1 MSATLTAGAAFAA
14 SNQLTS
20 QDLVKSFDTTQRA
33 RETGISGYTAME
45 HYIVRRNDNPEI
57 VAELTA
63 RSTYLRGKGKT
74 YEVLSRK
81 GSGFMQSQVLDRV
94 LDHEKELYQPQ
105 NRMAS
110 VVTTDNY
117 DMKLLLERETVN
129 GRDCYVIELHP
140 KTKSPSLLDGKA
152 WVDSTTFTLARIK
165 GIPSMSTGVVSG
177 RPDVSRD
184 FQVMEG
190 YAMTTHSELRSK
202 TFLAGATEISVDYS
216 DYHIQH

>member
-140 KTKSPSLLDGKA
+140 KNEKPEPAGWQSLGRQHHVHISSDQGYPF
-152 WVDSTTFTLARIK
+152 DEHRGCIGTTGCL
-165 GIPSMSTGVVSG
+165 S
-177 RPDVSRD
+177 
-184 FQVMEG
+184 
-190 YAMTTHSELRSK
+190 
-202 TFLAGATEISVDYS
+202 
-216 DYHIQH
+216 